1 MNRFLFYNN
10 NRTGILRI
18 VTRHGSAPTPSHHR
32 SCLVVSL
39 SPLSPTYWNTPYKNR
54 VRRWQIPSIVIAI
67 AIVTVFESLLIANHV
82 HVSFERHARHS
93 HTDISNSSQ
102 HYFLFHLFLTQH
114 NMSDEH
120 NTDASATQDVPSYV
134 SNIVAYVDCSVSD
147 GSCSSCPWSAWSCTL
162 TNWVRWTPYAGL

>member
-1 MNRFLFYNN
+1 M
-10 NRTGILRI
+10 
-18 VTRHGSAPTPSHHR
+18 
-32 SCLVVSL
+32 
-39 SPLSPTYWNTPYKNR
+39 
-54 VRRWQIPSIVIAI
+54 IAI

-93 HTDISNSSQ
+93 HIDISNSSQ

-147 GSCSSCPWSAWSCTL
+147 GSNSIRDMTCHRMDRGESYHPCFGNIQAAVDYLIHHDDEDVCDGNVQRWSL
-162 TNWVRWTPYAGL
+162 GYFED